1 MKTFYPILWMIVVGL
16 SISLRSQAQCTIL
29 DPTVELI
36 SVSDSD
42 PNCTVNVT
50 VSFTIDRNKG
60 NKYTYVH
67 LWTAADYPALEY
79 KKAPDGD
86 DLVDALGTIAINT
99 DGTASLLPNYG
110 PDEENVTPLFAG
122 LFIVEEDLGG
132 KLAKITISNI
142 QLIVP
147 GACGN
152 LPKLKSDI
160 WSTQAEADKHP
171 PVHCVAACV
180 PLTIKDPAITGEI
193 NCNEPDG
200 PRTYDLS
207 ITTANPTAFEVT
219 YKLYLDDGVLTS
231 GHTTFG
237 PGDEFVSESTITL
250 SSSLPITKMDVAY
263 PYDPMESKRSI
274 WVVLTSPT
282 LSDPIVFEII
292 NNCSV
297 TMPVKLAKFKG
308 DLLDNAVALSWIT
321 TEESGSS
328 YFQVERSRDAA
339 EFVNLGRIQS
349 KGTTDVTQHYGFR
362 DEAPLQGNNYY
373 RLKMVDLDGS
383 MEHST
388 IVVVA
393 NHGNSIA
400 FELLGNPVINRE
412 VRFILKNENSEN
424 IMLHD
429 IRGRKVAFSLSK
441 TGNTFILK
449 PQGSISSGLYLLH
462 LRNNPRQTKKV
473 LIP

>member
-36 SVSDSD
+36 SVSDTD

-67 LWTAADYPALEY
+67 LWTAADYPGLDY

-86 DLVDALGTIAINT
+86 DLADALGTIAINT
-99 DGTASLLPNYG
+99 DGTAFLLPNYG
-110 PDEENVTPLFAG
+110 PDEDNVTPLFAG
-122 LFIVEEDLGG
+122 LSIMEEDLGG
-132 KLAKITISNI
+132 KMSKITISNI
-142 QLIVP
+142 QLVVP
-147 GACGN
+147 GACED

-160 WSTQAEADKHP
+160 WSTQSEADKHP
-171 PVHCVAACV
+171 PVHCVAACL

-231 GHTTFG
+231 GQTTFG
-237 PGDEFVSESTITL
+237 PDDEFISESTITL
-250 SSSLPITKMDVAY
+250 SSTLPITKMNVAY
-263 PYDPMESKRSI
+263 PYDIMESKRSI

-282 LSDPIVFEII
+282 LSDPIIVEII
-292 NNCSV
+292 NYCSV
-297 TMPVKLAKFKG
+297 NMPVTLTRFRG
-308 DLLDNAVALSWIT
+308 DLLENAVALSWIT

-328 YFQVERSRDAA
+328 YFEVERSGDAA

-349 KGTTDVTQHYGFR
+349 KGTTNITQHYGFR
-362 DEAPLQGNNYY
+362 DEAPLPGNNYY
-373 RLKMVDLDGS
+373 RLKMVDSDGS
-383 MEHST
+383 TEHSG

-393 NHGNSIA
+393 NNANSLA
-400 FELLGNPVINRE
+400 FELLGNPVVNRE
-412 VRFILKNENSEN
+412 VRFILKNENADN
-424 IMLHD
+424 ILLHD
-429 IRGRKVAFSLSK
+429 VQGRTISFSLSK
-441 TGNTFILK
+441 TGNTFTLK
-449 PQGSISSGLYLLH
+449 PQGNISSGLYLLN